1 MDKHFP
7 LESCKG
13 IENMELI
20 IIMLGTLGTE
30 VFMKKIRETDAIL

>member
-20 IIMLGTLGTE
+20 IMLGTLGTE
-30 VFMKKIRETDAIL
+30 VFHEKNKRQMP